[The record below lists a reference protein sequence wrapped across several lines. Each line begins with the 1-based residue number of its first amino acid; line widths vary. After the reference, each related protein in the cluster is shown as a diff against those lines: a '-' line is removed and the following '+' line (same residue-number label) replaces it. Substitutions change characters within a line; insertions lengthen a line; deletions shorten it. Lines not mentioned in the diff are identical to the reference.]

1 MLHVH
6 IILVIAFDFCP
17 FYAAD
22 ASSYSTPNYKQSC
35 RSVAYGICEG
45 AIYDYVDE
53 NGCDIKTSELNKL
66 QAKCEDQVDSMTG
79 GKDDDDDDSNRTII
93 KPECKT
99 NGKNYKRCKDPVK
112 KDVDT
117 CDDIE
122 YYVCGKNMSSNDKQY
137 CKCIG
142 LYGSSLFRG
151 KEE

>member
-17 FYAAD
+17 FSAAD

-93 KPECKT
+93 KVSLSVRRTVRTT
-99 NGKNYKRCKDPVK
+99 NGAR
-112 KDVDT
+112 
-117 CDDIE
+117 I
-122 YYVCGKNMSSNDKQY
+122 Q
-137 CKCIG
+137 
-142 LYGSSLFRG
+142 
-151 KEE
+151 